1 MSEIDILNDNITEMR
16 ELKNSPDKIKS
27 TLIVGLTKM
36 DFAIILSKHY
46 KDIIEKISSFSQDT

>member
-27 TLIVGLTKM
+27 TLIVG
-36 DFAIILSKHY
+36 
-46 KDIIEKISSFSQDT
+46 